1 MTQADL
7 IRKLRTLSVNTDY
20 AGLLEKEFGIVAP
33 EVAPKY
39 QQEYLYKYCLSLTQ
53 EGYTGDGLAEKAAE
67 KAAMLFSIFPW
78 IETKYSSAAVVETNV
93 DKPEKAAKVRV
104 SVPKNTTGK
113 KPEGYFY
120 FEETKRW
127 VYKIA
132 GKIVAQSTKG
142 KPDLERVVATKF
154 GS

>member
-20 AGLLEKEFGIVAP
+20 ADLLEKEFNILVP

-53 EGYTGDGLAEKAAE
+53 EGYAADGLAEKAAE
-67 KAAMLFSIFPW
+67 KAAALFSIFPW
-78 IETKYSSAAVVETNV
+78 ISTKYNMATVETSV
-93 DKPEKAAKVRV
+93 DVQKKTVKVRV
-104 SVPKNTTGK
+104 SVLKNTTGK

-142 KPDLERVVATKF
+142 KTDLERVVAIKF